1 MDFFQI
7 REHASKTGTDIFPDF
22 VVRPSDDLM
31 IRGGSFY
38 AVWNEKK
45 GLWSTDEYDVQRLVD
60 EALYS
65 HAETIEGP
73 VRIKVLSN
81 YKSGSWKD
89 YRSFVGNMPDCY
101 RQLDTSITFANTP
114 PRKGDYA
121 SKRLPYPVEAGT
133 IEAYDKLMGT
143 LYDEDE
149 RRKLE
154 WAIGAIISG
163 DSTKIQ
169 KFFVLYGESGTG
181 KSTYLNIVEKL
192 FGIYAE
198 KFDAE
203 ALTGNRDAFSASAF
217 GNNPLV
223 AIQHDADLSRIEKNA
238 TLNSIVSHEGIVIN
252 AKFMKPYT
260 AVLSAMLMIGTNKS
274 VRITD
279 AKSGIIRRLIDVHP
293 SGRLLPVNEYDAA
306 VTQAEFELG
315 AIAHHCLEVYRK
327 CGMHYY
333 AQYKP
338 MDMITR
344 TDVFYN
350 FVMAN
355 FELFAEQDGTTLK
368 QAWILYKDFCDE
380 GRYEWRLQQHRF
392 RDELRNYFRHFQDRG
407 RVNDVVTTNIYREF
421 RFDKLGPAEPLPE
434 PPSSLVMESDVSLLD
449 ELLAHQPAQYA
460 KDDGTPEKPW
470 AKVQTMLTNLD
481 TSNLHYVKLDSPQHI
496 VVDFDLLGDDGEKN
510 LASNVAA
517 ASLFP
522 ATYAELSK
530 GGSGIHLHY
539 IYDGD
544 VMELSNQ
551 YSPGIEVKIFRG
563 DASLRRKLSKCN
575 NVPVAT
581 IKGGLP
587 LKERRMID
595 SDVMRSE
602 RALRELIMRNLRKE
616 VHPGT
621 KSSIDFIKKIL
632 DDAYKSGMQYDVTD
646 MRGRILAFA
655 NNSTHHALDCVRTVQ
670 QMQYVSVPAT
680 EDGAKTPSKT
690 SDSRLVFYDVEVYPN
705 LFVVCWKFEGKATVV
720 RMVNPTP
727 AAIEELTQF
736 KLVGFN
742 NRRYDN
748 HILYAR
754 MMGYSEL
761 DLFNLSQR
769 LINGEKTSSFGE
781 AYNLS
786 YGDVWEMSSKRQ
798 SLKRFQIEL
807 GLNHEEIGLPWSE
820 PVPEELWAKVVE
832 YCANDVVTTE
842 QVFHIRKQDYI
853 ARQILAELS
862 GLRVNDTTQRHT
874 AKIIFGDDKNVQEQ
888 FVYTNLA
895 DTFPGY
901 YFEAGHSWFMGEEV
915 GEGGYVYA
923 EPGMYSEVAVLDVAS
938 MHPTSIEMLDLFGPY
953 TQRYT
958 DLKLA
963 RIAIKRKDY
972 KTARNLMGGALRQYL
987 GSEDDARA
995 LADALKLAINIVYG
1009 LTSAS
1014 FDNPFRDKRNKD
1026 NIVAKRGALFMV
1038 ALKTAVQEKGFQ
1050 VIHIKTDSIKIPHA
1064 TKEIIDFVINFGHQY
1079 GYDFEHETTY
1089 RKMCLVNDAVYIAR
1103 TQEGEWSATG
1113 AQFAQPFVF
1122 KRLFTG
1128 EEVEFADCCETK
1140 SVTKGALYLDFGEG
1154 GPPHFVGRAGL
1165 FVPVKEGHQGGTL
1178 LRGQDEVY
1186 HAATGTKGFLWKEA
1200 AVVQELG
1207 QEDSVDI
1214 SYFTKL
1220 ADAAVKNITRFG
1232 DIDWLR
1238 E

>member
-7 REHASKTGTDIFPDF
+7 REHESKTGVTIYPDF
-22 VVRPSDDLM
+22 IVRPSEDLM

-65 HAETIEGP
+65 HAEKIEGP
-73 VRIKVLSN
+73 VSIKVLSN

-89 YRSFVGNMPDCY
+89 FKSYIGNMPDCY
-101 RQLDTSITFANTP
+101 HQLDGSITFANTP

-121 SKRLPYPVEAGT
+121 SKRLSYPVEAGP

-143 LYDEDE
+143 LYEEDE

-154 WAIGAIISG
+154 WGIGAVISG
-163 DSTKIQ
+163 DSVKIQ

-181 KSTYLNIVEKL
+181 KSTYLNLVESL
-192 FGIYAE
+192 FGLYTE

-203 ALTGNRDAFSASAF
+203 ALTGNKDAFSASTF

-252 AKFMKPYT
+252 QKFMKPYT
-260 AVLSAMLMIGTNKS
+260 AVLSALLFIGTNKS

-293 SGRLLPVNEYDAA
+293 SGKLLPVGEYEAA
-306 VTQAEFELG
+306 VTQLEFELG

-338 MDMITR
+338 MDMINR

-355 FELFAEQDGTTLK
+355 FEMFAEQDGTTLK
-368 QAWILYKDFCDE
+368 QAWILYKEFCDE

-392 RDELRNYFRHFQDRG
+392 RDELRNYFVHFTERG
-407 RVNDVVTTNIYREF
+407 RVGDVVTTNIFTGF
-421 RFDKLGPAEPLPE
+421 RFDKLGIADPLPE
-434 PPSSLVMESDVSLLD
+434 PPPSLVMESDVSLLD
-449 ELLAHQPAQYA
+449 EILTHQPAQYA

-470 AKVQTMLTNLD
+470 SKVTTMLTNLD
-481 TSNLHYVKLDSPQHI
+481 TSMLHYVKLDSPQHI
-496 VVDFDLLGDDGEKN
+496 VVDFDLRNDDGEKD
-510 LASNVAA
+510 LALNVAA

-551 YSPGIEVKIFRG
+551 YKPGIEVKIFRG

-575 NVPVAT
+575 NVPIET

-595 SDVMRSE
+595 SDTMRSE
-602 RALRELIMRNLRKE
+602 RALRDLIMRNLRKE
-616 VHPGT
+616 IHPGT
-621 KSSIDFIKKIL
+621 KSSVDFIKKIL
-632 DDAYKSGMQYDVTD
+632 DDAFSSGMAYDVTD

-655 NNSTHHALDCVRTVQ
+655 NNSTNHALECIRTVQ
-670 QMQYVSVPAT
+670 QMKFQSEGKPDDGT
-680 EDGAKTPSKT
+680 ESEFKS
-690 SDSRLVFYDVEVYPN
+690 SDNRLVFFDVEVYPN
-705 LFVVCWKFEGKATVV
+705 LFVVCWKFEGKSTVV
-720 RMVNPTP
+720 RMINPAP

-742 NRRYDN
+742 NRKYDN

-761 DLFNLSQR
+761 DLFHLSKK
-769 LINGEKTSSFGE
+769 LINNEKHATFGE

-786 YGDVWEMSSKRQ
+786 FADAYELSSKRQ

-807 GLNHEEIGLPWSE
+807 GLNHEEIGLPWDQ
-820 PVPEELWAKVVE
+820 PVPEALWPKVVE
-832 YCANDVVTTE
+832 YCVNDVVTTE
-842 QVFHIRKQDYI
+842 QVFHIRKQDYV

-862 GLRVNDTTQRHT
+862 GLSVNDTTQRHT
-874 AKIIFGDDKNVQEQ
+874 AQIIFGGAKDVQKD

-895 DTFPGY
+895 ETFPGY
-901 YFEAGHSWFMGEEV
+901 EFELGKSLFMGEEV

-923 EPGMYSEVAVLDVAS
+923 EPGMYSDVAVLDVAS
-938 MHPTSIEMLDLFGPY
+938 MHPTSITMLDLFGPHTAKY
-953 TQRYT
+953 AN
-958 DLKLA
+958 LLNA

-972 KTARNLMGGALRQYL
+972 KTAKKILPAIAPFL
-987 GSEDDARA
+987 GSEEDGKA

-1014 FDNPFRDKRNKD
+1014 FDNPFRDVRNKD
-1026 NIVAKRGALFMV
+1026 NIVAKRGALMMV
-1038 ALKTAVQEKGFQ
+1038 ALKHAVQEKGFQ
-1050 VIHIKTDSIKIPHA
+1050 VVHIKTDSIKIPHA
-1064 TKEIIDFVINFGHQY
+1064 TPEIIEFVTNFGRQY
-1079 GYDFEHETTY
+1079 GYEFEHESTY

-1103 TQEGEWSATG
+1103 KENGEWEAKG
-1113 AQFAQPFVF
+1113 AQFIHPFVL
-1122 KRLFTG
+1122 KTLFTG
-1128 EEVEFADCCETK
+1128 EDVTFDDCCETK

-1154 GPPHFVGRAGL
+1154 GDPHFVGRAGL
-1165 FVPVKEGHQGGTL
+1165 FVPVKKSHQGGTL
-1178 LRGQDEVY
+1178 LRGSEGVY

-1200 AVVQELG
+1200 AVVSELG

-1214 SYFTKL
+1214 AYFRKL
-1220 ADAAVKNITRFG
+1220 ADAAIKNISRFG